1 MISSI
6 FKYKGNAKE
15 WYYKKETNGA
25 DAIEIEKTF
34 NAKGLVEDYKESR
47 LIGSQKIVNKIYHNE
62 YDKDGNVKSSVCD
75 NRRTEIIKNPTDCD
89 VIPGEETIGKPDDVM
104 LYTTINCEDDGKVK
118 RHYAVEYIK
127 KNCNG
132 IIVMNNYDHK
142 IDTDHHI
149 VITID
154 YDQMNIKMHF
164 FDLDDNVKYPSK
176 DQAAYITY
184 TYYLEG
190 LKVYSEDVAGP
201 KHKTFKAPER
211 LEYSYFEYDRNHS
224 ITMHIYND
232 MKSKIQTTTEYK
244 YDSDFF
250 HGVDPVTVNV
260 RMISY
265 GEDKP
270 EIKSEVTQSF
280 TKNDKGVWT
289 SQDGEISYTFN
300 DNGDL
305 LTKTTKDAIAE
316 YRYTDEGKVY
326 YYSKKHNADDNKA
339 ILPKGKTAVANNTDN
354 EYISAFKYYKNGQ
367 VQVEATNMYGVRSIT
382 NYTTDNKG
390 RVISVIR
397 NEAKTENEKEMIDY
411 IIESIKKQ

>member
-1 MISSI
+1 MIASI
-6 FKYKGNAKE
+6 FKYQGNSKE
-15 WYYKKETNGA
+15 WNYKKETNGA

-47 LIGSQKIVNKIYHNE
+47 LIGSQKVVSKIYHNE
-62 YDKDGNVKSSVCD
+62 FDDDGNVKLSIYD
-75 NRRTEIIKNPTDCD
+75 NKKAEFIKNPTDCD
-89 VIPGEETIGKPDDVM
+89 VIPGEESIGKPDDIT

-118 RHYAVEYIK
+118 TLYAVEYAK
-127 KNCNG
+127 KNRNGMLVMSNLDLDISNG
-132 IIVMNNYDHK
+132 IIK
-142 IDTDHHI
+142 
-149 VITID
+149 ID
-154 YDQMNIKMHF
+154 YDQTNIKMHF
-164 FDLDDNVKYPSK
+164 FDLDEKVKYPSK
-176 DQAAYITY
+176 DQASIISYN
-184 TYYLEG
+184 YYLEG
-190 LKVYSEDVAGP
+190 LKVYSVDVAGS
-201 KHKTFKAPER
+201 KHKSFKAGDRIE
-211 LEYSYFEYDRNHS
+211 ESYYEYDRNHS
-224 ITMHIYND
+224 ITKHIHND
-232 MKSKIQTTTEYK
+232 IKSKISTTTEYK

-289 SQDGEISYTFN
+289 SQDGETSYTFN
-300 DNGDL
+300 KNGDL
-305 LTKTTKDAIAE
+305 LSKITKDAIVE
-316 YRYTDEGKVY
+316 YKYTDEGKVY
-326 YYSKKHNADDNKA
+326 YYSKKNNADDNKA
-339 ILPKGKTAVANNTDN
+339 ILPKGKTATANNTDN
-354 EYISAFKYYKNGQ
+354 EYVSAFKYYKNGQ

-411 IIESIKKQ
+411 IIKTIKNQ

>member
-1 MISSI
+1 MIASI

-15 WYYKKETNGA
+15 WHYKKETNGA
-25 DAIEIEKTF
+25 DVLEIEKTF
-34 NAKGLVEDYKESR
+34 NDKGLVVDYKESR
-47 LIGSQKIVNKIYHNE
+47 LIGSQKVVSKIYHNE

-104 LYTTINCEDDGKVK
+104 MYTTINCEDDGKVK

-132 IIVMNNYDHK
+132 IIVMNNYDRK
-142 IDTDHHI
+142 VDTDHRI
-149 VITID
+149 VIYID
-154 YDQMNIKMHF
+154 YDQMNINMHF
-164 FDLDDNVKYPSK
+164 FDLDDDVKYPSK
-176 DQAAYITY
+176 DQAVYITY

-201 KHKTFKAPER
+201 KHKTFKAAER
-211 LEYSYFEYDRNHS
+211 LEYSYYEYDRNHS
-224 ITMHIYND
+224 ITMYIYND

-265 GEDKP
+265 GEDKLP
-270 EIKSEVTQSF
+270 EIKSEIAQSF

-289 SQDGEISYTFN
+289 SQDGETSYIFN
-300 DNGDL
+300 KNGDL
-305 LTKTTKDAIAE
+305 LTKTAKDYTVE
-316 YRYTDEGKVY
+316 YSYNEDGKICY
-326 YYSKKHNADDNKA
+326 YRKIHNTDNKA
-339 ILPKGKTAVANNTDN
+339 ILPKGKSTVANDADL
-354 EYISAFKYYKNGQ
+354 YVSAFKYYKNGQ
-367 VQVEATNMYGVRSIT
+367 LQLEATNMYGVRTIT
-382 NYTTDNKG
+382 NYITDYKG
-390 RVISVIR
+390 RVIAVIR
-397 NEAKTENEKEMIDY
+397 NEATRDAEKEMIDY
-411 IIESIKKQ
+411 IIESSKNQW